1 MGQATFSTTPVRIS
15 PGGDLMPRE
24 QIWNLPNMLTMLRIA
39 VVPVMFA
46 MPWLMSEVGSTF
58 LAWLYILAAVTDI
71 IDGWLARRGGQVT
84 EVGKLLDPLADKM
97 LVATSLIMLV
107 AVGRIESW
115 AAFMVVVIVGRE
127 LAVTGLR
134 GIASAGGKVMAASWQ
149 GKAKTLSQNVAISAL
164 LFHYPTLG
172 LPAHEV
178 GLSLLAF
185 ATLLTLWSGY
195 VYFAT
200 YFRDLLGSQADAG

>member
-1 MGQATFSTTPVRIS
+1 MGQSILTAAPTPIS
-15 PGGDLMPRE
+15 GGDLMPKE
-24 QIWNLPNMLTMLRIA
+24 QIWNLPNALTMLRIA
-39 VVPVMFA
+39 VVPVMLA
-46 MPWLMSEVGSTF
+46 MPWLMSESGSNF
-58 LAWLYILAAVTDI
+58 LAWLYIVASITDI
-71 IDGWLARRGGQVT
+71 IDGWLARRGGLVT

-107 AVGRIESW
+107 SVGRIEPW

-178 GLSLLAF
+178 GLLLLAF
-185 ATLLTLWSGY
+185 ATLLTMWSGY
-195 VYFAT
+195 VYFAE
-200 YFRDLLGSQADAG
+200 YFRDLLATES